1 MDVISKAMS
10 IGIVMHQD
18 EMNKEKKKKDVQRV
32 LVMVIEMRRQ
42 ARV

>member
-1 MDVISKAMS
+1 MDAISKAMS

-18 EMNKEKKKKDVQRV
+18 EMNKEKKKDVQRA

-42 ARV
+42 ARA